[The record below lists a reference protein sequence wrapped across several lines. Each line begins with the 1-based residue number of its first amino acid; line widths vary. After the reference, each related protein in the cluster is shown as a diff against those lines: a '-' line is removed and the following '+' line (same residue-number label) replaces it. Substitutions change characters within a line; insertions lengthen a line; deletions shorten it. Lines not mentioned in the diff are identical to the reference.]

1 MAKFIFVTGGI
12 VSGIGKGITTGSI
25 GALFKARGK
34 KIAILKID
42 PYLNTDAG
50 TMNPFQHG
58 EVFVLDDGA
67 ETDLDLG
74 HYERLADISLARE
87 SNITSG
93 QIYGRVLE
101 KERQGEFLGQTIQQI
116 PHITNDI
123 KNHLVNLAKN
133 SKADLLITEIGG
145 TVGDI
150 EAEIFLEA
158 IRQFSQEHL
167 GDCAFIHMAKI
178 DYIYPSGEEKTKPT
192 QQSVHTL
199 LSRGINPDIL
209 VVRCKTLFSEAN
221 RQKIALFCNVKIENI
236 IPAPNSRSLYSIPL
250 ALEKNGLGVAICQ
263 KLNIK
268 KGRPNLAKWKK
279 LDQLIA
285 KKLPIKKIGLVG
297 KYLDHPDAY
306 ISVIEALKHSA
317 LANQVSLEIVA
328 CDSECIDLDLI
339 KTMDGIL
346 VPGGFGIRGIEG
358 KIKAIQYARENNIPF
373 LGLCLGLQCATIEFA
388 RHKCN
393 LKNANST
400 EFNAKTAYPVIDFL
414 PEQVKIKQKGGTMR
428 LGKYPAK
435 IAKHTQVFQLYQQTT
450 IFERHRHRFEVNPKY
465 HQILKKNGLIFSG
478 MSPDKKLVEFIELKN
493 HPFFIATQAHP
504 EFKSRPHSPAP
515 LFYGFIKAIK

>member
-1 MAKFIFVTGGI
+1 
-12 VSGIGKGITTGSI
+12 
-25 GALFKARGK
+25 
-34 KIAILKID
+34 
-42 PYLNTDAG
+42 
-50 TMNPFQHG
+50 
-58 EVFVLDDGA
+58 
-67 ETDLDLG
+67 
-74 HYERLADISLARE
+74 
-87 SNITSG
+87 
-93 QIYGRVLE
+93 
-101 KERQGEFLGQTIQQI
+101 
-116 PHITNDI
+116 
-123 KNHLVNLAKN
+123 
-133 SKADLLITEIGG
+133 
-145 TVGDI
+145 
-150 EAEIFLEA
+150 
-158 IRQFSQEHL
+158 
-167 GDCAFIHMAKI
+167 
-178 DYIYPSGEEKTKPT
+178 
-192 QQSVHTL
+192 
-199 LSRGINPDIL
+199 
-209 VVRCKTLFSEAN
+209 
-221 RQKIALFCNVKIENI
+221 
-236 IPAPNSRSLYSIPL
+236 
-250 ALEKNGLGVAICQ
+250 
-263 KLNIK
+263 
-268 KGRPNLAKWKK
+268 
-279 LDQLIA
+279 IA